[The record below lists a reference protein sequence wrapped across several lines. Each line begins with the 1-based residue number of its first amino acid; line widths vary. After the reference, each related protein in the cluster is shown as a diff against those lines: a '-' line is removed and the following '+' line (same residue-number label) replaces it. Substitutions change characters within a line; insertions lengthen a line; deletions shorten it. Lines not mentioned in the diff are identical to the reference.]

1 MVVLYDG
8 DGDGPAD
15 PRPGAVAVGVFD
27 GLHRGHQA
35 VLAAVRAR
43 AAERGL
49 VPGVVTFDP
58 APAVVLTPER
68 APHRLQTLAQRLEG
82 FATLGIER
90 VRVVTFSAEL
100 AHEGADAFVDRVL
113 VGEVHAAAVVVGEDF
128 RFGRDREGDL
138 ARLVERGARAGFRAE
153 GLRIVGEGGRFS
165 STAVRRAL
173 AGGDVLEAARVLGR
187 PFTLRGRVAP
197 GDARGRELGYAT
209 ANLDLD
215 PLQQLPADGVYA
227 ALARV
232 APGDWRAAAVSVGP
246 RPQFYEDGARL
257 VEGHVLDFAGDLYGV
272 EIDLAFL
279 ARLRDQA
286 VFANEADLTRR
297 IALDVAATRSLAG
310 RATSE
315 RAELLRWDVGQRR

>member
-1 MVVLYDG
+1 MVVLY

-113 VGEVHAAAVVVGEDF
+113 IGEVHAAAVVVGEDF

-232 APGDWRAAAVSVGP
+232 APGDWRAAAVSVGT